1 MAPLGGVVMCF
12 LPPME
17 AGESRADAQPLA
29 LLRRLEPLPHVG
41 RQGVDRGVGRREHR
55 VGADAGERLDQQ
67 AERFEV
73 IQEEKP
79 SSFSRT
85 GWPEMPDEIR
95 EDLHGPWS
103 PQVNK
108 AYWHGRA
115 VSDAWAEVQLERL
128 KNNAQ
133 EDAVNY
139 KYAFSAELRGRNT
152 VQTDGLVI
160 LNPPPKVYISVI
172 ATGYEEAIETALM
185 MARLATGRSEIIAL
199 RLDDETIRLAGFSR
213 SKVVFLRD
221 LAATYARSDFREPKI
236 VDNVYL
242 YSRAGIAIS
251 NQGYGFDMRAGDSGP
266 LICTGNICAHT
277 HFYGAFARGMAIPGP
292 APKDFP

>member
-1 MAPLGGVVMCF
+1 MTDTKIA
-12 LPPME
+12 
-17 AGESRADAQPLA
+17 
-29 LLRRLEPLPHVG
+29 
-41 RQGVDRGVGRREHR
+41 
-55 VGADAGERLDQQ
+55 VGARVRVIKARYNFWTPDGLKDGDTGFITRTTDGGSLVDFKRDDGTMYRGLV

-172 ATGYEEAIETALM
+172 ATGYEEAIETALGVLPDFSKM
-185 MARLATGRSEIIAL
+185 SFDWAL
-199 RLDDETIRLAGFSR
+199 DVTSIEVQD
-213 SKVVFLRD
+213 
-221 LAATYARSDFREPKI
+221 
-236 VDNVYL
+236 
-242 YSRAGIAIS
+242 
-251 NQGYGFDMRAGDSGP
+251 
-266 LICTGNICAHT
+266 
-277 HFYGAFARGMAIPGP
+277 
-292 APKDFP
+292 